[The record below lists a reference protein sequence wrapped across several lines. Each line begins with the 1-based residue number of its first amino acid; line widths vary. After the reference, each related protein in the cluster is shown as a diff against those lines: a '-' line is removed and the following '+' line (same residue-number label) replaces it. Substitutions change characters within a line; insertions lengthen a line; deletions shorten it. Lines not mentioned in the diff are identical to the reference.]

1 MIKYIMAYSLR
12 KKVNGKIYKINYK
25 TTKRRQNKRTSKF
38 RKSRRQ
44 NKRTSKFSKSR
55 RQNGG
60 EYNED
65 QIQKIREILIQVN
78 FSASEIK
85 TLIDELNSISWYFA
99 KPKQDG
105 STPRYDQL
113 LTKLSFVVKPENEGF
128 SIRAKQKYIHEVID
142 VSKKIAFTSRQYEK
156 DPDTDVEDNE

>member
-1 MIKYIMAYSLR
+1 MAYSLR
-12 KKVNGKIYKINYK
+12 KKVDGKISKINYK
-25 TTKRRQNKRTSKF
+25 TTKRRQNKRTIKY

-44 NKRTSKFSKSR
+44 NKRTIKFIKSR

-65 QIQKIREILIQVN
+65 QIKKIREILIQVN

-105 STPRYDQL
+105 RTTRYDKL
-113 LTKLSFVVKPENEGF
+113 LTKLSVVVKPENNSF
-128 SIRAKQKYIHEVID
+128 SIPAKQKYIRDVIKK
-142 VSKKIAFTSRQYEK
+142 SKQIAYAHY
-156 DPDTDVEDNE
+156 DDGYDTDVEDE